1 MAAENKPEGLKRIR
15 NPERMIRIAVGY
27 TGHAPPKS
35 DDTDTNGEPG
45 QLKIYLPKKLL
56 ECLPKCSS
64 LPKERHRWN
73 TNEEIAAYLIT
84 FEKHEE
90 WLTTSPKTR
99 PQNGSMILY
108 NRKKVKYRKDGYCWK
123 KRKDGKTT
131 REDHMKLKVQGVEC
145 LYGCYVHSSIIP
157 TFHRRCYWLLQNPD
171 IVLVHYLNVPAVD
184 DSGKPCG
191 PVLCSINT
199 DRKEWAKWS
208 KEELIGQL
216 KPMCAGSSLH
226 QKCSTAKHRIIS
238 PKLEAKTGT
247 GDGTGTGTGSG
258 TGSGTE
264 VQNSDVSEGQTEP
277 SPGVGA
283 RSRGGGERKNG
294 RLPKPSLLPQSS
306 MEVSSTSTNQVEVP
320 DTTQSSPLSITSD
333 ITADSP
339 ALGLASTLSQSSAAV
354 FMSEVATVT
363 GDSVYTT
370 EHAQLIG
377 STHDTTTTGILLAV
391 APDTQRFE
399 FPGRGG
405 LGEEGGE
412 LVLSSSL
419 DAGGSGVNLLE
430 TSMNFDPDC
439 FLNNPKQG
447 QTYGGGG
454 GKAEEG
460 SCNSEGG
467 LRCSPQSL
475 TANGYLFNATLVN
488 IKTEDTPLEQP
499 LDNQSGYAGEGTG
512 LSPSTTLEQMDFSAV
527 MSSACAQSLAQ
538 QIHQHSPSLFL
549 QASPKTP
556 LAQATQP
563 QICASET
570 GQNSGETQAYL
581 GLSTIPQ
588 TDSTGTNGDPHTYL
602 HQPSPDQHGH
612 SEESSQVGLVG
623 LGSFPVRGQE
633 MRKDQLSTRGPGKVT
648 SPEKETQK
656 RAELLLNPGEQHEAY
671 RNNTG
676 VGRGGDH
683 YLQPTTKSGGVEGGQ
698 EIGEKYIFSNGVR
711 DAGVNSSV
719 VDSPQ
724 SLAGAAMEG
733 GLYSSTLPQ
742 PGVGEAG
749 GAEGA
754 GGGISLEGFEASFGN
769 QFSDLINDFISVE
782 GGGGGAVAGTGG
794 SALYTPA
801 LMPQE
806 EVGEGQEA
814 GAAPIQGS
822 EVEQGPLRLLPETG
836 RLFGVTDYSPEWSYP
851 EGGVKVLITGPWLEA
866 SREYSCLFD
875 HISVPA
881 ALIQPGVLRCYCPAH
896 ETGLVMLQVAMGGD
910 VISSSVV
917 FEYKARDL
925 PALPSSQHDWLS
937 LDDTQFRMS
946 ILERLEQM
954 EQRMAEITNHHQSS
968 ETTAA
973 TGGGGGAGGTDHQ
986 SQLSPAE
993 GSFEGRVVV
1002 VCEKMMTRPCWVSS
1016 NQLIHSRSSRGMT
1029 LLHLAAAQ
1037 GYAGL
1042 IQTLIRWRTK
1052 HADSIDL
1059 ELEVDPLNV
1068 DHFSCTP
1075 LMWACALGH
1084 TEAALVLYQWDPRAL
1099 AIPDSLGRLP
1109 LSIARSRGH
1118 TRLAELLEQLQQ
1130 TPPTQSPP
1138 TDTWMDRWSSESDP
1152 SGHRESPAPSSN
1164 PDLRRT
1170 RTEPQQITQN
1180 HSQSQSWAHQGQPQL
1195 QGQHRGP
1202 PDNQGDLPPAKRLKL
1217 NPEAQ
1222 QQPVNPPRSQLPNL
1236 SPLNTHPPRPSSN
1249 TPNPHF
1255 PSPPLQARLGGSG
1268 GGSRYSLRQAL
1279 GRRSLAR
1286 RILGKERLANHL
1298 RQRGVS
1304 TRGEEPE
1311 LMTYQENSEDLQ
1323 MNMMMLAEHIMEAT
1337 PDRIKQEGFVATETE
1352 TSPPETVGVSGDVS
1366 WLASYIGDVERFLY
1380 SRPQMPTPSPIPSP
1394 LSGPEDEESPLAPQ
1408 GLPSPAD
1415 WSSFLHASLSG
1426 EGPDTNP
1433 AHLTLTEAE
1442 QRELYE
1448 AARHAHHTLR
1458 KYKGRPIQEQRKE
1471 TVAVVQRCYKKYKQ
1485 LSWIAL
1491 KYALYKRMTLAAILI
1506 QSRFR
1511 SFHEQRKFQQSRRA
1525 AVLIQ
1530 QYYRSYRHSL
1540 SSLLTKRQNQAARK
1554 ILRFLLRCRHRAR
1567 EQRKA
1572 RDPESP
1578 RPSPTQSPL
1587 IL

>member
-1 MAAENKPEGLKRIR
+1 
-15 NPERMIRIAVGY
+15 
-27 TGHAPPKS
+27 
-35 DDTDTNGEPG
+35 
-45 QLKIYLPKKLL
+45 
-56 ECLPKCSS
+56 
-64 LPKERHRWN
+64 
-73 TNEEIAAYLIT
+73 
-84 FEKHEE
+84 
-90 WLTTSPKTR
+90 LT
-99 PQNGSMILY
+99 
-108 NRKKVKYRKDGYCWK
+108 
-123 KRKDGKTT
+123 
-131 REDHMKLKVQGVEC
+131 
-145 LYGCYVHSSIIP
+145 
-157 TFHRRCYWLLQNPD
+157 
-171 IVLVHYLNVPAVD
+171 
-184 DSGKPCG
+184 
-191 PVLCSINT
+191 
-199 DRKEWAKWS
+199 
-208 KEELIGQL
+208 
-216 KPMCAGSSLH
+216 
-226 QKCSTAKHRIIS
+226 
-238 PKLEAKTGT
+238 
-247 GDGTGTGTGSG
+247 
-258 TGSGTE
+258 
-264 VQNSDVSEGQTEP
+264 
-277 SPGVGA
+277 
-283 RSRGGGERKNG
+283 
-294 RLPKPSLLPQSS
+294 
-306 MEVSSTSTNQVEVP
+306 STSHLC
-320 DTTQSSPLSITSD
+320 LSHFYPI
-333 ITADSP
+333 P
-339 ALGLASTLSQSSAAV
+339 V
-354 FMSEVATVT
+354 C
-363 GDSVYTT
+363 
-370 EHAQLIG
+370 
-377 STHDTTTTGILLAV
+377 
-391 APDTQRFE
+391 P
-399 FPGRGG
+399 
-405 LGEEGGE
+405 
-412 LVLSSSL
+412 
-419 DAGGSGVNLLE
+419 
-430 TSMNFDPDC
+430 
-439 FLNNPKQG
+439 
-447 QTYGGGG
+447 
-454 GKAEEG
+454 
-460 SCNSEGG
+460 SCVS
-467 LRCSPQSL
+467 
-475 TANGYLFNATLVN
+475 
-488 IKTEDTPLEQP
+488 I
-499 LDNQSGYAGEGTG
+499 
-512 LSPSTTLEQMDFSAV
+512 
-527 MSSACAQSLAQ
+527 
-538 QIHQHSPSLFL
+538 
-549 QASPKTP
+549 
-556 LAQATQP
+556 
-563 QICASET
+563 
-570 GQNSGETQAYL
+570 
-581 GLSTIPQ
+581 
-588 TDSTGTNGDPHTYL
+588 
-602 HQPSPDQHGH
+602 
-612 SEESSQVGLVG
+612 
-623 LGSFPVRGQE
+623 
-633 MRKDQLSTRGPGKVT
+633 
-648 SPEKETQK
+648 
-656 RAELLLNPGEQHEAY
+656 
-671 RNNTG
+671 
-676 VGRGGDH
+676 
-683 YLQPTTKSGGVEGGQ
+683 
-698 EIGEKYIFSNGVR
+698 
-711 DAGVNSSV
+711 
-719 VDSPQ
+719 
-724 SLAGAAMEG
+724 
-733 GLYSSTLPQ
+733 
-742 PGVGEAG
+742 
-749 GAEGA
+749 
-754 GGGISLEGFEASFGN
+754 
-769 QFSDLINDFISVE
+769 
-782 GGGGGAVAGTGG
+782 
-794 SALYTPA
+794 
-801 LMPQE
+801 
-806 EVGEGQEA
+806 
-814 GAAPIQGS
+814 
-822 EVEQGPLRLLPETG
+822 
-836 RLFGVTDYSPEWSYP
+836 
-851 EGGVKVLITGPWLEA
+851 
-866 SREYSCLFD
+866 
-875 HISVPA
+875 
-881 ALIQPGVLRCYCPAH
+881 
-896 ETGLVMLQVAMGGD
+896 
-910 VISSSVV
+910 
-917 FEYKARDL
+917 
-925 PALPSSQHDWLS
+925 
-937 LDDTQFRMS
+937 DTQFRMS

-1002 VCEKMMTRPCWVSS
+1002 VCEKMMTRPCWVTS

-1138 TDTWMDRWSSESDP
+1138 NDTWMDRWSSESEP

-1164 PDLRRT
+1164 PGYHGYIGVFNPEGRSYMCDIMIYLRRT
-1170 RTEPQQITQN
+1170 RTEPQQSTQN

-1217 NPEAQ
+1217 NPDAQ

-1255 PSPPLQARLGGSG
+1255 PSPPLQTRLGGSG

-1311 LMTYQENSEDLQ
+1311 LLTYQENSEDLQ

-1485 LSWIAL
+1485 
-1491 KYALYKRMTLAAILI
+1491 YALYKRMTLAAILI

-1540 SSLLTKRQNQAARK
+1540 RYTHGTHIGHYQYH
-1554 ILRFLLRCRHRAR
+1554 ITIRC
-1567 EQRKA
+1567 
-1572 RDPESP
+1572 
-1578 RPSPTQSPL
+1578 T
-1587 IL
+1587 

>member
-1 MAAENKPEGLKRIR
+1 VSAC
-15 NPERMIRIAVGY
+15 
-27 TGHAPPKS
+27 
-35 DDTDTNGEPG
+35 
-45 QLKIYLPKKLL
+45 LKIYLPKKLL

-131 REDHMKLKVQGVEC
+131 REDHMKLKVQGVE
-145 LYGCYVHSSIIP
+145 
-157 TFHRRCYWLLQNPD
+157 NPD

-216 KPMCAGSSLH
+216 KPMCESPLTPDLLTPLKLHHFALIRKSSLFYKSH
-226 QKCSTAKHRIIS
+226 IC
-238 PKLEAKTGT
+238 L
-247 GDGTGTGTGSG
+247 
-258 TGSGTE
+258 
-264 VQNSDVSEGQTEP
+264 
-277 SPGVGA
+277 
-283 RSRGGGERKNG
+283 
-294 RLPKPSLLPQSS
+294 
-306 MEVSSTSTNQVEVP
+306 
-320 DTTQSSPLSITSD
+320 
-333 ITADSP
+333 
-339 ALGLASTLSQSSAAV
+339 SAAV

-370 EHAQLIG
+370 EHAHLIG
-377 STHDTTTTGILLAV
+377 STHDATTTGILLAV

-399 FPGRGG
+399 FPGGVG

-454 GKAEEG
+454 GKAEGG
-460 SCNSEGG
+460 SCNGEGG

-475 TANGYLFNATLVN
+475 TANGYVFNATLVN

-499 LDNQSGYAGEGTG
+499 LDNQSGY
-512 LSPSTTLEQMDFSAV
+512 
-527 MSSACAQSLAQ
+527 
-538 QIHQHSPSLFL
+538 
-549 QASPKTP
+549 
-556 LAQATQP
+556 
-563 QICASET
+563 
-570 GQNSGETQAYL
+570 
-581 GLSTIPQ
+581 
-588 TDSTGTNGDPHTYL
+588 
-602 HQPSPDQHGH
+602 
-612 SEESSQVGLVG
+612 
-623 LGSFPVRGQE
+623 
-633 MRKDQLSTRGPGKVT
+633 
-648 SPEKETQK
+648 
-656 RAELLLNPGEQHEAY
+656 
-671 RNNTG
+671 
-676 VGRGGDH
+676 
-683 YLQPTTKSGGVEGGQ
+683 
-698 EIGEKYIFSNGVR
+698 
-711 DAGVNSSV
+711 
-719 VDSPQ
+719 
-724 SLAGAAMEG
+724 
-733 GLYSSTLPQ
+733 
-742 PGVGEAG
+742 
-749 GAEGA
+749 
-754 GGGISLEGFEASFGN
+754 
-769 QFSDLINDFISVE
+769 
-782 GGGGGAVAGTGG
+782 
-794 SALYTPA
+794 
-801 LMPQE
+801 
-806 EVGEGQEA
+806 
-814 GAAPIQGS
+814 
-822 EVEQGPLRLLPETG
+822 
-836 RLFGVTDYSPEWSYP
+836 
-851 EGGVKVLITGPWLEA
+851 GGVKVLITGPWLEA

-968 ETTAA
+968 ETTA
-973 TGGGGGAGGTDHQ
+973 
-986 SQLSPAE
+986 LSPAE

-1130 TPPTQSPP
+1130 APPTQSMP
-1138 TDTWMDRWSSESDP
+1138 TDTWMNRWSSESEP

-1164 PDLRRT
+1164 PG
-1170 RTEPQQITQN
+1170 E
-1180 HSQSQSWAHQGQPQL
+1180 
-1195 QGQHRGP
+1195 RGYLGYIGVFNP
-1202 PDNQGDLPPAKRLKL
+1202 EGRSFMCDIGDLPPAKRLKL

-1222 QQPVNPPRSQLPNL
+1222 QQPANPPRSQLPNL

-1249 TPNPHF
+1249 SPNPHF
-1255 PSPPLQARLGGSG
+1255 PSPP
-1268 GGSRYSLRQAL
+1268 
-1279 GRRSLAR
+1279 
-1286 RILGKERLANHL
+1286 
-1298 RQRGVS
+1298 
-1304 TRGEEPE
+1304 
-1311 LMTYQENSEDLQ
+1311 LQ

-1366 WLASYIGDVERFLY
+1366 WLASYIGDVD
-1380 SRPQMPTPSPIPSP
+1380 PIPSP
-1394 LSGPEDEESPLAPQ
+1394 LSGPEDQERPLAPQ

-1485 LSWIAL
+1485 
-1491 KYALYKRMTLAAILI
+1491 YALYKRMTLAAILI

-1540 SSLLTKRQNQAARK
+1540 RYTHGTSLLTKRQNQAARK
-1554 ILRFLLRCRHRAR
+1554 ILRFLLRCRHRY
-1567 EQRKA
+1567 
-1572 RDPESP
+1572 
-1578 RPSPTQSPL
+1578 
-1587 IL
+1587 

>member
-1 MAAENKPEGLKRIR
+1 VTCVHE
-15 NPERMIRIAVGY
+15 
-27 TGHAPPKS
+27 H
-35 DDTDTNGEPG
+35 
-45 QLKIYLPKKLL
+45 IYLPKKLL

-216 KPMCAGSSLH
+216 KPMCESHLTPDLYSLH

-247 GDGTGTGTGSG
+247 GTGTG
-258 TGSGTE
+258 

-339 ALGLASTLSQSSAAV
+339 ALGLASSLSQSSAAV

-370 EHAQLIG
+370 EHAHLIG
-377 STHDTTTTGILLAV
+377 STHDATTTGILLAV

-399 FPGRGG
+399 FPGGVG
-405 LGEEGGE
+405 LAEEGGE

-467 LRCSPQSL
+467 LRGSPQSL
-475 TANGYLFNATLVN
+475 TANGYVFNATLVN

-570 GQNSGETQAYL
+570 
-581 GLSTIPQ
+581 
-588 TDSTGTNGDPHTYL
+588 
-602 HQPSPDQHGH
+602 DQHGH
-612 SEESSQVGLVG
+612 SEESSQGGL
-623 LGSFPVRGQE
+623 
-633 MRKDQLSTRGPGKVT
+633 
-648 SPEKETQK
+648 
-656 RAELLLNPGEQHEAY
+656 
-671 RNNTG
+671 
-676 VGRGGDH
+676 
-683 YLQPTTKSGGVEGGQ
+683 SGGVEGGQ

-822 EVEQGPLRLLPETG
+822 EVEQGTLRLLPETG

-1138 TDTWMDRWSSESDP
+1138 TDTWMDRWSSESEP

-1170 RTEPQQITQN
+1170 RTEPQQSTQN

-1217 NPEAQ
+1217 IPEAQ

-1286 RILGKERLANHL
+1286 RILGKERLHL
-1298 RQRGVS
+1298 FVCV
-1304 TRGEEPE
+1304 
-1311 LMTYQENSEDLQ
+1311 LQ

-1366 WLASYIGDVERFLY
+1366 WLASYIGDVDVYYCLHSPSYCFWCFSFRFLY

-1485 LSWIAL
+1485 
-1491 KYALYKRMTLAAILI
+1491 YALYKRMTLAAILI

-1540 SSLLTKRQNQAARK
+1540 RYTHGTHIGHYQYLITISSLLTKRQNQAARK
-1554 ILRFLLRCRHRAR
+1554 ILRFLLRCRHSLLM
-1567 EQRKA
+1567 
-1572 RDPESP
+1572 DH
-1578 RPSPTQSPL
+1578 RPVKRVSEHQ
-1587 IL
+1587 